1 MRIDLGKRVTKR
13 KEKEVSGD
21 RGITSRW
28 QEAHTVAYAMIP
40 IQMGV
45 THSHTQNLERGFFK
59 QPQVK
64 ESIKLF
70 SRPNQH
76 SEIPKKVV
84 RARPSTA
91 EIPIYKTLR

>member
-45 THSHTQNLERGFFK
+45 THSHMQSQEKGFSK
-59 QPQVK
+59 QLK
-64 ESIKLF
+64 IKDSIETV
-70 SRPNQH
+70 SRPNQQAQT
-76 SEIPKKVV
+76 PRK
-84 RARPSTA
+84 AA
-91 EIPIYKTLR
+91 